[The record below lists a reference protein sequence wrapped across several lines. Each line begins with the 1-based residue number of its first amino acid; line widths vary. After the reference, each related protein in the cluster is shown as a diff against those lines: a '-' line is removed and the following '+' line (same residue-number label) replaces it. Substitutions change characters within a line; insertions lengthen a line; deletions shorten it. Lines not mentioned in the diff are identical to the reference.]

1 MDLMNLVATL
11 SLDASDFSKGLDL
24 AGDLMQKFASAVVGF
39 GKDVINTGMGFDK
52 QMSAVQAVLGKT
64 EGTMENMERLRGFAL
79 EQAHDSIFTAEQT
92 GQAYYYMGMA
102 GWKTEQM
109 LTGLPG
115 VMNLAAASGEDLG
128 RVSDIVTDS
137 ITAFG
142 LTANDV
148 TSYVDILAQTAT
160 NANTDVSRMGETFK
174 YVAPIAGQLGFGVD
188 DVAVSIGLMANAGI
202 KGGMAGTA
210 LRNIFT
216 RISTDA
222 GATSKQL
229 GALGIMTEKLGVQF
243 YDSEGNARD
252 WSTVLGETREAW
264 KGLSQEE
271 QIAYAKTIAS
281 QRGMAGWLALMNAS
295 EEDFEQ
301 LTKSIE
307 ESTGAAQ
314 EMADVKLDN
323 LWGDTVKF
331 NSALDVLKVAIFDD
345 VKGPMR
351 EIVQDATTSIDNI
364 RDAIEKDG
372 LTGGIEQVGT
382 EIERLSEKFQPILES
397 LGKALV
403 PVITTMI
410 ETVAEST
417 GPIIKLGVA
426 IGEGIMEGITQALQT
441 TDNPLFQS
449 LAKILG
455 LQDNSMGLLGGVFG
469 SFSMPEE
476 QIAEI
481 NALGPVEIPVKPEIE
496 GGAESIREAIAKAA
510 ANGFNTVEID
520 GEILTLKDAAQL
532 ATDIE
537 NGAAGAGAAIAT
549 DIGTDLSG
557 VDTSGMESKIGSA
570 GTTAGPKVASAI
582 QTALSLAS
590 FAISVKANVSGLP
603 TEHNARA
610 MNVGRIFR
618 NPTIFGA
625 AQGALQM
632 AGDAG
637 PEAVVGTNSL
647 THMIR
652 EAVAYGMRSYAVSAP
667 SAPVSAQPIV
677 LQVNG
682 KTLGRVMAGDNA
694 AAAAGYNKSIAMGY
708 GG

>member
-1 MDLMNLVATL
+1 MDLFELTATIG
-11 SLDASDFSKGLDL
+11 LDASAFTSGLQSA
-24 AGDLMQKFASAVVGF
+24 AGMMQSFANSVLGF
-39 GKDVINTGMGFDK
+39 GKDVIQTGMGFDK
-52 QMSAVQAVLGKT
+52 QMSAVEAVLGKT
-64 EGTMENMERLRGFAL
+64 EGSMENMSRLRAFAL
-79 EQAHDSIFTAEQT
+79 DQAHDSIFTAEQT

-109 LTGLPG
+109 LAGLPG

-142 LTANDV
+142 LTADDV
-148 TSYVDILAQTAT
+148 SGYVDILAAT
-160 NANTDVSRMGETFK
+160 VTNSNTDVNQLGNAFK
-174 YVAPIAGQLGFGVD
+174 YAAPVAGALGVAVD
-188 DVAVSIGLMANAGI
+188 DTALSLGLMANAGI
-202 KGGMAGTA
+202 KSSQAGTTM
-210 LRNIFT
+210 RQIFS
-216 RISTDA
+216 R
-222 GATSKQL
+222 L
-229 GALGIMTEKLGVQF
+229 GNDTNNARKVMEKLGTTVF
-243 YDSEGNARD
+243 DDTGKMRD
-252 WSTVLGETREAW
+252 WGDIITEARPAW
-264 KGLSQEE
+264 AKLTDE
-271 QIAYAKTIAS
+271 QKAQYATTIAG
-281 QRGMAGWLALMNAS
+281 QRGMSGFMAIMNAT
-295 EEDFEQ
+295 EEDV
-301 LTKSIE
+301 TKLE
-307 ESTGAAQ
+307 RALAEANGTAKD
-314 EMADVKLDN
+314 MAETKLDN

-331 NSALDVLKVAIFDD
+331 NSALDVLKVAIYDD

-351 EIVQDATTSIDNI
+351 EIVQEATTSIDNI

-382 EIERLSEKFQPILES
+382 EIERMSEKFQPILES

-441 TDNPLFQS
+441 TENPLFQS

-496 GGAESIREAIAKAA
+496 GGAESIREAIAEAA

-520 GEILTLKDAAQL
+520 GEMLTLKDAAQL

-537 NGAAGAGAAIAT
+537 NGAAGAGAAIAA

-557 VDTSGMESKIGSA
+557 VDTSGMVSKIGSA
-570 GTTAGPKVASAI
+570 GTSAGSQVASAI
-582 QTALSLAS
+582 SSALSAAS
-590 FAISVKANVSGLP
+590 YSINVAAKVTGLP
-603 TEHNARA
+603 SGGGVEKNARA
-610 MNVGRIFR
+610 MNVGRIFDR
-618 NPTIFGA
+618 PTVFGYA
-625 AQGALQM
+625 NNAYQV

-637 PEAVVGTNSL
+637 PEAVIGTNSL
-647 THMIR
+647 VHMIA
-652 EAVAYGMRSYAVSAP
+652 EAVGSGMRAYAASVPAVQSAP
-667 SAPVSAQPIV
+667 KPIV
-677 LQVNG
+677 LQLNG
-682 KTLGRVMAGDNA
+682 RTVARAMVDDMDQALGNKAGRRSTGRV
-694 AAAAGYNKSIAMGY
+694 
-708 GG
+708 